1 MFKKKDKAVGR
12 MEQILG
18 SFIIK
23 NVRIEYEDFDD
34 FDFNALREAT

>member
-1 MFKKKDKAVGR
+1 MKDKPVGR

-34 FDFNALREAT
+34 FDFNAFWEAT